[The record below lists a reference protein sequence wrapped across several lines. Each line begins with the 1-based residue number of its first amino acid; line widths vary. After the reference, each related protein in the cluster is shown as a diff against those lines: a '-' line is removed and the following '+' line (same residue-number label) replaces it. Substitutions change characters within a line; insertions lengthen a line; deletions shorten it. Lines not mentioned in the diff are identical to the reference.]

1 MLWLRQ
7 TGIKEYTRGLKKNE
21 MHASFIVPKKAA
33 ESEPE
38 LVLMLEVIDEI
49 FIEAHS

>member
-1 MLWLRQ
+1 
-7 TGIKEYTRGLKKNE
+7 LKKNKIYV
-21 MHASFIVPKKAA
+21 SFAVPKLV

-49 FIEAHS
+49 FIEAYS